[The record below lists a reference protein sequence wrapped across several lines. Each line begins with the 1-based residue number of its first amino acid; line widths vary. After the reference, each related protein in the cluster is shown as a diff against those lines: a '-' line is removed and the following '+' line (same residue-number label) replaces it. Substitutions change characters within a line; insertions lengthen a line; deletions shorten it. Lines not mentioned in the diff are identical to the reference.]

1 MLISVF
7 NYIKNIFFHPLT
19 QTILRIF
26 SILSM
31 VTTIIT
37 IGGLVFYTIG
47 YSFLYGYYFSG
58 SMESSISL
66 IDLLINN
73 IPFPTYSVIITSI
86 AFTLAIVLFIFILYS
101 LNLGIK
107 QLMRKGEREGGI
119 IRILVTLIGSFVFH
133 MGLTTFFVGDF
144 SSPSNTFIKFSFIWI
159 GPFLLAILFY
169 FFTRYMKGTFSA
181 LSGFLYGIIGI
192 AFLIYLMDSPPPE
205 LLILLIFIVALIFSY
220 FERLTRFFWYRSI
233 LFFPAILFL
242 FLLFLQFIPSW
253 KPNLI
258 YTLVITIII
267 SILLGCF
274 VGRKKNKT
282 SSELKQLQI
291 KNKTTQP
298 KFGSLA
304 MLLAIVFLSFLATTI
319 PFLAQKTG
327 IYFRESTPSKI
338 RQTIVYDNNN
348 SIDNATLVAERENLY
363 YISSKEWNLI
373 ILKTEFLKVEETLPS
388 NFLQNNLPQPV
399 Q

>member
-159 GPFLLAILFY
+159 GPFLLAIFIY
-169 FFTRYMKGTFSA
+169 FFTRYMKGIFSTLA
-181 LSGFLYGIIGI
+181 GFLYGIIGM
-192 AFLIYLMDSPPPE
+192 AFLTVFMDNTPE
-205 LLILLIFIVALIFSY
+205 LSILLIFVVGLIFSY
-220 FERLTRFFWYRSI
+220 FEHLTRFFWYRSI
-233 LFFPAILFL
+233 LFFPAIFIIFL
-242 FLLFLQFIPSW
+242 VFLQFIPSW
-253 KPNLI
+253 KPCRI
-258 YTLVITIII
+258 ITFGITIFI
-267 SILLGCF
+267 SILLGYF
-274 VGRKKNKT
+274 IGRKKDITT
-282 SSELKQLQI
+282 SDLKQIQI
-291 KNKTTQP
+291 KNTTHRP
-298 KFGSLA
+298 KLGSLA
-304 MLLAIVFLSFLATTI
+304 ILLTIVFLSFLATTI

>member
-58 SMESSISL
+58 SMDSSISL

-86 AFTLAIVLFIFILYS
+86 AFTLAIILFIFILYS

-107 QLMRKGEREGGI
+107 QLMRKGERENGI
-119 IRILVTLIGSFVFH
+119 VRVLVTLIGSFIFH

-159 GPFLLAILFY
+159 GPFLLAISIY
-169 FFTRYMKGTFSA
+169 FFTRYMKGIFST
-181 LSGFLYGIIGI
+181 LSGFLYGIIGM
-192 AFLIYLMDSPPPE
+192 AFLTVFVDNPPE
-205 LLILLIFIVALIFSY
+205 LSILLIFIVALVLSY
-220 FERLTRFFWYRSI
+220 FEHLIRFFWYRSI
-233 LFFPAILFL
+233 LFFPAIFILFL
-242 FLLFLQFIPSW
+242 VFLQFIPSW
-253 KPNLI
+253 KPSRI
-258 YTLVITIII
+258 IIFSITIVI
-267 SILLGCF
+267 SIVLGCF
-274 VGRKKNKT
+274 IGRKKHTT
-282 SSELKQLQI
+282 SNDLKQIQL
-291 KNKTTQP
+291 KNKTNQP

-304 MLLAIVFLSFLATTI
+304 ILLTIVFLSFLATTI

-327 IYFRESTPSKI
+327 IYFRESTPSKT

-348 SIDNATLVAERENLY
+348 YIDNATLVAERENLY
-363 YISSKEWNLI
+363 YISSKDWNLI
-373 ILKTEFLKVEETLPS
+373 ILKTEFLKVEETLSSHFP
-388 NFLQNNLPQPV
+388 QNSLPQPA

>member
-7 NYIKNIFFHPLT
+7 DYIKNIFFHPVT

-31 VTTIIT
+31 ITTIIT

-86 AFTLAIVLFIFILYS
+86 AFTLAIILFIFILYS

-107 QLMRKGEREGGI
+107 QLIRKGERENGI

-144 SSPSNTFIKFSFIWI
+144 SSPSNIFIKFSFIWI
-159 GPFLLAILFY
+159 GPFLLAIFIY
-169 FFTRYMKGTFSA
+169 FFTRYMKGIFST

-192 AFLIYLMDSPPPE
+192 AFFTSLTDIPPSE
-205 LLILLIFIVALIFSY
+205 LSILLIFIVALIFSY
-220 FERLTRFFWYRSI
+220 FEHLTRFFWYRSI

-242 FLLFLQFIPSW
+242 FLLVLQFIPSW
-253 KPNLI
+253 KPSRI
-258 YTLVITIII
+258 IIFGITIII
-267 SILLGCF
+267 SILLGYF
-274 VGRKKNKT
+274 IGRKKNITT
-282 SSELKQLQI
+282 SDLKQLQI
-291 KNKTTQP
+291 KNTTHPP

-304 MLLAIVFLSFLATTI
+304 ILLTIVFLSFLATTI

-327 IYFRESTPSKI
+327 IYFRESTPIKN
-338 RQTIVYDNNN
+338 RQTIVYDNNK

-363 YISSKEWNLI
+363 YISSQDWNLI
-373 ILKTEFLKVEETLPS
+373 ILKTEFLKVEETISS
-388 NFLQNNLPQPV
+388 NFPQNNLPQPA